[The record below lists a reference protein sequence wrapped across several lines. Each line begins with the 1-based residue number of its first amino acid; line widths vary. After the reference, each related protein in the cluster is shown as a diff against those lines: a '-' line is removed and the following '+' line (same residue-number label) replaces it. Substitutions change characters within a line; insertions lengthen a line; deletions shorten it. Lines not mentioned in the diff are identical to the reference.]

1 MKIIISENDRPK
13 ILDML
18 LTMIDDSGLVTTIK
32 STGGYDTFVKIM
44 PDYFNSKSKKI
55 DLINDIIVSDE
66 EAGGR
71 IYLGD
76 FANPIVI
83 RENTE
88 NDEKFQHE
96 VDFIENDIVGVTVWR
111 YDEHGVHDDDYYDN
125 YDMYLEDLERIHL
138 NQIFEGLINEYLR

>member
-55 DLINDIIVSDE
+55 DLINDIIVCDE

-83 RENTE
+83 RETTE
-88 NDEKFQHE
+88 NDEKFQDE

-138 NQIFEGLINEYLR
+138 NQIFEQLVNYYLR

>member
-1 MKIIISENDRPK
+1 M
-13 ILDML
+13 
-18 LTMIDDSGLVTTIK
+18 T
-32 STGGYDTFVKIM
+32 
-44 PDYFNSKSKKI
+44 DYFNSKSKKI
-55 DLINDIIVSDE
+55 DLINDIIVCDE
-66 EAGGR
+66 KAGDR

-83 RENTE
+83 RETTE

-96 VDFIENDIVGVTVWR
+96 VDYIENDIVGVTVWR

-138 NQIFEGLINEYLR
+138 NQIFEQLVNYYLR

>member
-1 MKIIISENDRPK
+1 MKVIIRENDRPT
-13 ILDML
+13 ILDMI
-18 LTMIDDSGLVTTIK
+18 LTMIDESGLFTTIK

-55 DLINDIIVSDE
+55 DLINDIIVCDE

-83 RENTE
+83 RETTE

-96 VDFIENDIVGVTVWR
+96 IDFIENDIVGVIVWR

-125 YDMYLEDLERIHL
+125 YDIYLEDLERIYL
-138 NQIFEGLINEYLR
+138 NQIFEQLVNYYLR

>member
-55 DLINDIIVSDE
+55 DLINDIIVCDE

-83 RENTE
+83 RETTE

-138 NQIFEGLINEYLR
+138 NQIFEQLVNYYLR

>member
-1 MKIIISENDRPK
+1 MKVIIRENDRPT
-13 ILDML
+13 ILDMI
-18 LTMIDDSGLVTTIK
+18 LTMIDESGLFTTIK

-55 DLINDIIVSDE
+55 DLINDIIVCDE

-83 RENTE
+83 RETTE
-88 NDEKFQHE
+88 NDEKFQDE

-138 NQIFEGLINEYLR
+138 NQIFEQLVNYYLR

>member
-1 MKIIISENDRPK
+1 MKVIISENDRPK
-13 ILDML
+13 ILDMI
-18 LTMIDDSGLVTTIK
+18 LTMIDESGLVSTIK
-32 STGGYDTFVKIM
+32 SSGGYDTFVKIM

-55 DLINDIIVSDE
+55 DLINDIIVCDE
-66 EAGGR
+66 VAGGR

-76 FANPIVI
+76 FANPMVI
-83 RENTE
+83 RVTTE

-96 VDFIENDIVGVTVWR
+96 IVFIENDIVGVTVWR

-138 NQIFEGLINEYLR
+138 NQIFEQLVNYYLR

>member
-55 DLINDIIVSDE
+55 DLINDIIVCDE

-83 RENTE
+83 RETTE

-111 YDEHGVHDDDYYDN
+111 YDEHGVHDDVYYDN
-125 YDMYLEDLERIHL
+125 
-138 NQIFEGLINEYLR
+138 